1 MRNDVAAKQKR
12 TTMKFSEISGHEQ
25 AKERM
30 RRMAASD
37 RLPHAIL
44 IEGPAGIGK
53 MAMARAFAQYIHCEN
68 PDPQGDACGECQACR
83 LHQSMNH
90 IDVQYVYPV
99 VRLDGMKTA
108 PTSDD
113 FHQEWTDYL
122 DGRLYMDFRT
132 WADSFGKKNGQPQT
146 YVTESAVLIHRLA
159 FTSHVSRYKIVIWWL
174 PEKMNEEA
182 ANKMLKMIEE
192 PFDDTI
198 FIMVSDQPREIL
210 PTIYSRVQRIELKRL
225 PDSVVAHYLTDNFDI
240 NETDAM
246 AIAHIA
252 EGNATKA
259 IQAMKQ
265 SKETNEFFDLFVRL
279 MRLAYQRNVRSLR
292 DWADELAAMGRERE
306 MRFYEYAM
314 RMVRENFVYNFHE
327 PELTYMTGTEEQFS
341 TRFSR
346 FINEAN
352 VEKIIST
359 FDKALTDI
367 AGNANGKIVNFD
379 VAIKTIMLLIQK

>member
-1 MRNDVAAKQKR
+1 
-12 TTMKFSEISGHEQ
+12 MKFSEIPGHEH

-30 RRMAASD
+30 RQMVHSKRM
-37 RLPHAIL
+37 PHAIL
-44 IEGPAGIGK
+44 LEGPSGIGK
-53 MAMARAFAQYIHCEN
+53 MSLARAFAQYIHCEN
-68 PDPQGDACGECQACR
+68 PESNGDACGVCQSCR

-99 VRLDGMKTA
+99 VKLDGMNKA

-113 FHQEWTDYL
+113 FHQEWVDYL
-122 DGRLYMDFRT
+122 KERLYMDFRQ

-192 PFDDTI
+192 PYEDTI
-198 FIMVSDQPREIL
+198 FIMVSDNPREIL

-225 PDSVVAHYLTDNFDI
+225 PDAIIAKYLTDNFDVSQI
-240 NETDAM
+240 DAM

-252 EGNATKA
+252 EGNVTKA
-259 IQAMKQ
+259 VHTLSQ
-265 SKETNEFFDLFVRL
+265 SKETKEFFDIFVSL
-279 MRLAYQRNVRSLR
+279 MRLAYQRNVKALR
-292 DWADELAAMGRERE
+292 DWADDLAGKGRDRE
-306 MRFYEYAM
+306 VRFYEYAM
-314 RMVRENFVYNFHE
+314 RMVRENFVYNFHI
-327 PELTYMTGTEEQFS
+327 PELTYMTGSEEQFS
-341 TRFSR
+341 TRFSK

-359 FDKALTDI
+359 FNKAQIDI
-367 AGNANGKIVNFD
+367 SGNANGKIVNFD
-379 VAIKTIMLLIQK
+379 VAIKIIMLLIQK

>member
-1 MRNDVAAKQKR
+1 
-12 TTMKFSEISGHEQ
+12 MKFSEIPGHDT

-30 RRMAASD
+30 RRMAQTD

-44 IEGPAGIGK
+44 LEGPSGIGK
-53 MAMARAFAQYIHCEN
+53 MALARAFAQYIQCDH
-68 PDPQGDACGECQACR
+68 PDGNGDPCGTCQSCM

-90 IDVQYVYPV
+90 IDVQYVFPV
-99 VRLDGMKTA
+99 VKLDGMNSA
-108 PTSDD
+108 PISDD
-113 FHQEWTDYL
+113 FRDQWVEYL
-122 DGRLYMDFRT
+122 GNRLYMDFQQ
-132 WADSFGKKNGQPQT
+132 WANSFGKKNGQPQT
-146 YVTESAVLIHRLA
+146 YVTESSALLHRLA

-192 PFDDTI
+192 PYDDTI

-225 PDSVVAHYLTDNFDI
+225 PDATIANYLTSNFDI
-240 NETDAM
+240 SEADAM

-252 EGNATKA
+252 EGNATRA
-259 IQAMKQ
+259 MQALNET
-265 SKETNEFFDLFVRL
+265 KETAEFFDLFVRL
-279 MRLAYQRNVRSLR
+279 MRLAYQRNVKALR
-292 DWADELAAMGRERE
+292 DWADELAGIGRERE
-306 MRFYEYAM
+306 IRFYDYAM
-314 RMVRENFVYNFHE
+314 RMIRENFIYNFHI

-341 TRFSR
+341 TKFSR

-359 FDKALTDI
+359 FNRAQTDI

-379 VAIKTIMLLIQK
+379 VAIKTIMLLIKK

>member
-1 MRNDVAAKQKR
+1 
-12 TTMKFSEISGHEQ
+12 MKFSDIPGHEQ

-30 RRMAASD
+30 RQMTGAH

-44 IEGPAGIGK
+44 LEGPAGIGK
-53 MAMARAFAQYIHCEN
+53 MALARAFAQYIHCEN
-68 PDPQGDACGECQACR
+68 PDPKGDSCGECQACR

-90 IDVQYVYPV
+90 IDMQYVYPV
-99 VRLDGMKTA
+99 VRLDGMNHA
-108 PTSDD
+108 PVSDD
-113 FHQEWTDYL
+113 FHQEWIDYL
-122 DGRLYMDFRT
+122 DGRLFMDFRY

-146 YVTESAVLIHRLA
+146 YVTESAALIHRLA

-192 PFDDTI
+192 PFEDTI

-225 PDSVVAHYLTDNFDI
+225 PDSIVAAYLSEHFDI
-240 NETDAM
+240 SGTDAM

-252 EGNATKA
+252 EGNVTTA
-259 IQAMKQ
+259 IHAIAQT
-265 SKETNEFFDLFVRL
+265 KETSEFFDLFVRL
-279 MRLAYQRNVRSLR
+279 MRLAYQRNVKSLR
-292 DWADELAAMGRERE
+292 DWADELAAIGRERE

-314 RMVRENFVYNFHE
+314 RMVRENFVYNFHT
-327 PELTYMTGTEEQFS
+327 PELTYMTREEEQFS

-359 FDKALTDI
+359 FNKALTDI

-379 VAIKTIMLLIQK
+379 VAIKIIMLLIQK